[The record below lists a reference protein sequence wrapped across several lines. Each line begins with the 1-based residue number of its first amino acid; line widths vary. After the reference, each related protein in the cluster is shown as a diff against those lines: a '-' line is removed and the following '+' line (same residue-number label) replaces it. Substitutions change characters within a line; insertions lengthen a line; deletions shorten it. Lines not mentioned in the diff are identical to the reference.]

1 MKKKISEHLLNEIKT
16 KSVLSLG
23 IAEILDI
30 RELSVLQL
38 VERKSGKLNQYSVAE
53 FLIEQ
58 GYSKDEIF
66 EKQPTI

>member
-1 MKKKISEHLLNEIKT
+1 MKKKISEHLLNEIKN

-38 VERKSGKLNQYSVAE
+38 VERKSGKLTQYSVVE

-66 EKQPTI
+66 EKQPVI